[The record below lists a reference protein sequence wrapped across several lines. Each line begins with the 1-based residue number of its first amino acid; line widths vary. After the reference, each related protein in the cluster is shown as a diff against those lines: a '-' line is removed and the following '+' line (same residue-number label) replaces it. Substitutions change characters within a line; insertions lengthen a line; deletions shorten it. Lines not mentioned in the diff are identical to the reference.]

1 MLYNKIW
8 GQAVNKTHT
17 KGGSLVI
24 LIKNGKILSMT
35 NKDYDRGS
43 ILVDNGKILAIGDSV
58 EAPADAIV
66 IDAEGKIV
74 MPGMIDAHCHLG
86 MWEDS
91 IGFEGDD
98 GNEMTDPVTPQLR
111 AIDAINPMDK
121 TFEEAREGGITTVCT
136 GPGSANVI
144 GGTFVTIKTYGK
156 RIDDMI
162 IKNPAAMKIAFGE
175 NPKRV
180 YSEKKQSPSTRMAT
194 AAILREQIMKAKAYK
209 EKLEKAKNDPDKK
222 PEFDIKMEALLKVL
236 NKEIPFKAHA
246 HRADDIFTAIRIA
259 NEFDLDITLD
269 HCTEGHLIAD
279 ELAKE
284 GKYVISGPHMTERS
298 KYELKNKA
306 FESPVALWKAGV
318 KFCIMTDHPVIPIQH
333 LPICAGFVAKEGLD
347 EMEALKAITIY
358 AAEILGIADR
368 VGSLEVGKDADIV
381 IFDSHPFNTT
391 SKTQAVLINGEIV
404 FQK

>member
-1 MLYNKIW
+1 M
-8 GQAVNKTHT
+8 
-17 KGGSLVI
+17 I
-24 LIKNGKILSMT
+24 LIKNGKILTMAG
-35 NKDYDRGS
+35 KDYEMGS
-43 ILVDNGKILAIGDSV
+43 VLIDNGKIIAVGKSV
-58 EAPADAIV
+58 EAPEDALV
-66 IDAEGKIV
+66 MDAEGKIV

-91 IGFEGDD
+91 IGFEGAD

-111 AIDAINPMDK
+111 AIDSINPMDR

-144 GGTFVTIKTYGK
+144 GGTFAIIKTYGK

-162 IKNPAAMKIAFGE
+162 VKEPAAMKIAFGE

-180 YSEKKQSPSTRMAT
+180 YSERKQSPSTRMAT
-194 AAILREQIMKAKAYK
+194 AAILREQLMKAKAYK
-209 EKLEKAKNDPDKK
+209 EKLEKAKEDTDKK
-222 PEFDIKMEALLKVL
+222 PELDIKMEALQKVI
-236 NKEIPFKAHA
+236 NKEIPLKAHA

-259 NEFDLDITLD
+259 KEFDVDITLD

-284 GKYVISGPHMTERS
+284 GKYVISGPHLTERS
-298 KYELKNKA
+298 KHELKNKT

-358 AAEILGIADR
+358 PAEILGIADR
-368 VGSLEVGKDADIV
+368 VGSIEVGKDADIA
-381 IFDSHPFNTT
+381 IFDGYPFNTT
-391 SKTQAVLINGEIV
+391 AKTEAVLIDGQV
-404 FQK
+404 VYRR

>member
-1 MLYNKIW
+1 M
-8 GQAVNKTHT
+8 
-17 KGGSLVI
+17 I
-24 LIKNGKILSMT
+24 LIKNGKILTMAG
-35 NKDYDRGS
+35 KDYEMGS
-43 ILVDNGKILAIGDSV
+43 VLIDNGKIIAVGKSV
-58 EAPADAIV
+58 EAPEDALV
-66 IDAEGKIV
+66 MDAEGKIV

-91 IGFEGDD
+91 IGFEGAD

-111 AIDAINPMDK
+111 AIDSINPMDR

-144 GGTFVTIKTYGK
+144 GGTFAIIKTYGK

-162 IKNPAAMKIAFGE
+162 VKEPAAMKIAFGE

-180 YSEKKQSPSTRMAT
+180 YSERKQSPSTRMAT
-194 AAILREQIMKAKAYK
+194 AAILREQLMKAKAYK
-209 EKLEKAKNDPDKK
+209 EKLEKAKEDTDKK
-222 PEFDIKMEALLKVL
+222 PELDIKMEALQKVI
-236 NKEIPFKAHA
+236 NKEIPLKAHA

-259 NEFDLDITLD
+259 KEFDVDITLD

-284 GKYVISGPHMTERS
+284 GKYVISGPHLTERS
-298 KYELKNKA
+298 KHELKNKT

-333 LPICAGFVAKEGLD
+333 LPICAGFVA
-347 EMEALKAITIY
+347 
-358 AAEILGIADR
+358 
-368 VGSLEVGKDADIV
+368 
-381 IFDSHPFNTT
+381 
-391 SKTQAVLINGEIV
+391 
-404 FQK
+404 